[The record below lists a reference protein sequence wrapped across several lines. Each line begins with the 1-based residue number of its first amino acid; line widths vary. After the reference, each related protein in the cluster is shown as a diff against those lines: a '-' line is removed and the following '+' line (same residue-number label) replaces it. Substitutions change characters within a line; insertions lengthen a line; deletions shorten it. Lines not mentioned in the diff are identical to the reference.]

1 MCFVAPPDM
10 AASSL
15 PDPMDPTVHKEDV
28 PGGLFAA
35 TLLPGEPS
43 RDRATQA
50 AALLREALA
59 RDGVKVREDA
69 GAPYQLAVYNGPGTP
84 AELRRNEILVPVME

>member
-1 MCFVAPPDM
+1 MSA
-10 AASSL
+10 
-15 PDPMDPTVHKEDV
+15 
-28 PGGLFAA
+28 
-35 TLLPGEPS
+35 
-43 RDRATQA
+43 A
-50 AALLREALA
+50 AALAKRQTLKQAGVSDNTCELPPMA

>member
-50 AALLREALA
+50 AALLR
-59 RDGVKVREDA
+59 
-69 GAPYQLAVYNGPGTP
+69 
-84 AELRRNEILVPVME
+84 LRVASRHRAAAMMATTTGRKPSNRAATQRVSP